1 VGEGDGDDIC
11 WQALYP
17 AIDADARP
25 TPIVG
30 RLIDHLMWE
39 LELEYRYG
47 KVRAIRDADVIRCQA
62 HVPGHQSQTS
72 LVAIFYIY
80 II

>member
-1 VGEGDGDDIC
+1 
-11 WQALYP
+11 
-17 AIDADARP
+17 
-25 TPIVG
+25 VG